1 MAATSERA
9 GVLVIRAWVEPEDAT
24 LRARITGR
32 LDVAVSHETSYAVL
46 GVDSAAEVV
55 RDWLEQVE
63 RAACR
68 LGDGGVTP
76 A

>member
-1 MAATSERA
+1 MAATSERT
-9 GVLVIRAWVEPEDAT
+9 GVLVMRAWVEAEESM

-32 LDVAVSHETSYAVL
+32 LDVTAPHETSFAVV

-55 RDWLEQVE
+55 RGWLEELE
-63 RAACR
+63 R
-68 LGDGGVTP
+68 GPVSSVTE